1 MTSRSRPLAPV
12 LLLCM
17 LATVARGAG
26 RAGEQA
32 PDFPPGEFSDGNHY
46 SLEDLKGKAVVLY
59 LYEKL

>member
-1 MTSRSRPLAPV
+1 MTSRTRPLAPL
-12 LLLCM
+12 LLLC
-17 LATVARGAG
+17 LAATVARGAG

-32 PDFPPGEFSDGNHY
+32 PDFPPGEFSDGNRY